1 MHAGNNSVLRTSARR
16 WPWRAG
22 FTLIELLVVIA
33 IIAILAALLL
43 PALARAKGKAKQINC
58 LSNLKQAGIAAMLY
72 CGDFND
78 TFPPRLAKGS
88 DGNTYSSQYAWLGRS
103 GNGGAYQYM
112 DATGR
117 PLNSYLGKFGPT
129 NDVALARCPSEIDT
143 TLGDYYA
150 NGSSY
155 GNNVHTD
162 PAFLTLGIGNNQS
175 CKIADIKSPS
185 KMVILGEEGTYFPPW
200 NPIAIPPQCF
210 LHTKYG
216 DLRWNIAFGDGHAAF
231 TRIVYVPGVRT
242 MSGLGYT
249 FDRTQ

>member
-1 MHAGNNSVLRTSARR
+1 MRRSKVESQNLRLEQA
-16 WPWRAG
+16 

-43 PALARAKGKAKQINC
+43 PALARAKEKAKRTSCLNNCKQIGMA
-58 LSNLKQAGIAAMLY
+58 SMLY
-72 CGDFND
+72 CGDFGD

-88 DGNTYSSQYAWLGRS
+88 DGNTYSSQYAWLGRA
-103 GNGGAYQYM
+103 GNTGAYQYM

-129 NDVALARCPSEIDT
+129 NDVGLARCPSEINT
-143 TLGDYYA
+143 PVGNYYA
-150 NGSSY
+150 YGSSY
-155 GNNVHTD
+155 GNNVHSD
-162 PAFLTLGIGNNQS
+162 PAFLTLGIGQDLS
-175 CKIADIKSPS
+175 CKATAIKSPS
-185 KMVILGEEGTYFPPW
+185 RMVTLGEEGAYFPPW

-216 DLRWNIAFGDGHAAF
+216 DTRWNITFADGHAAF

-242 MSGLGYT
+242 MSGPDYT